1 MTAGSVPG
9 VGTRV
14 RLRPSRRADIVDLA
28 LAGKLAEVDG
38 VERGADGRIYVAV
51 SLLGDTAVD
60 LGSMSQLGHR
70 FFFDPEELEPLPG
83 GIARRVLVAGVGD
96 VFKPAERG
104 VSAVVEALRGRD
116 LPQGVRVADF
126 GLRRHDL
133 LRALEDYDAA
143 IVLSADLGS
152 GDLGPPPAWLNPGR
166 CAQITVVGCGVDC
179 AESEDRVLE
188 VVMSVVDDLVE
199 NAGSGEGVGDEG

>member
-1 MTAGSVPG
+1 MTVPD

-38 VERGADGRIYVAV
+38 VEHGADGRVYVAV

-60 LGSMSQLGHR
+60 LGPMSQLGHR

-83 GIARRVLVAGVGD
+83 GSARRVLVAGAGD
-96 VFKPAERG
+96 GFKPAERG
-104 VSAVVEALRGRD
+104 VGAVVEALRGRD
-116 LPQGVRVADF
+116 LPPGVRVADF

-143 IVLSADLGS
+143 VLLSAELGP
-152 GDLGPPPAWLNPGR
+152 GELGPPPAWLEPG
-166 CAQITVVGCGVDC
+166 CAQITAVGCG
-179 AESEDRVLE
+179 AEIEDRVLG

-199 NAGSGEGVGDEG
+199 NAGSREGVGDEG